1 MEASANRPAPAG
13 GLSYTGDPGTF
24 DEVFTPDG
32 NVRPLYAGLL
42 AEMDAGRLGEIQAE
56 MQVELAERGVE
67 FGPPHSR
74 APFGVDAFPR
84 IFPAG
89 LWADL
94 EKGLTQRVKA
104 LNAFLDD
111 VYTNRRVVEAGVLP
125 ARILDEAMHYEPL
138 MEKVDLPVV
147 AQVAGPD
154 LVRGADGEFSVLED
168 NLRTPSGL
176 AYASVGRPVLEKA
189 YAGAGLDPR
198 PYESTFDLL
207 GRAIRAADPSGQ
219 GDPSAALLTDGPIS
233 SAWFEHQELGR
244 RLGIP
249 LVSPGDLHPT
259 GGVLM
264 ADVDGGQ
271 REIRVLYNRSSTERL
286 TLPGDR
292 LTPVGELLAGPML
305 AGNLAV
311 VNSFGTG
318 VADDKAVHCYVDEL
332 ISFYLDEEP
341 LLTNAKSYDLGN
353 PEHREMVLARLD
365 EVVVK
370 PRWTFGG
377 QDIVIGPRT
386 PAEQLEKL
394 ASAIRRSPERFIAQE
409 MVMLSTHPTI
419 FGGTLSPRHID
430 LRPYVLTIG
439 NEVQVAPEAL
449 TRFARNAGEMIVS
462 SARGGGAKDTWIL
475 GT

>member
-168 NLRTPSGL
+168 NLRTHIEEFSQ
-176 AYASVGRPVLEKA
+176 Y
-189 YAGAGLDPR
+189 Y
-198 PYESTFDLL
+198 
-207 GRAIRAADPSGQ
+207 IAADRSVL
-219 GDPSAALLTDGPIS
+219 AVALCTY
-233 SAWFEHQELGR
+233 
-244 RLGIP
+244 
-249 LVSPGDLHPT
+249 
-259 GGVLM
+259 GGVRTIKNVQEM
-264 ADVDGGQ
+264 SIKEQRQVETAMSDG
-271 REIRVLYNRSSTERL
+271 T
-286 TLPGDR
+286 TLRD
-292 LTPVGELLAGPML
+292 
-305 AGNLAV
+305 
-311 VNSFGTG
+311 
-318 VADDKAVHCYVDEL
+318 
-332 ISFYLDEEP
+332 
-341 LLTNAKSYDLGN
+341 
-353 PEHREMVLARLD
+353 LARSYN
-365 EVVVK
+365 K
-370 PRWTFGG
+370 PSKRPRLIAFG
-377 QDIVIGPRT
+377 PKTLRRE
-386 PAEQLEKL
+386 EQKL
-394 ASAIRRSPERFIAQE
+394 A
-409 MVMLSTHPTI
+409 
-419 FGGTLSPRHID
+419 
-430 LRPYVLTIG
+430 
-439 NEVQVAPEAL
+439 
-449 TRFARNAGEMIVS
+449 FAG
-462 SARGGGAKDTWIL
+462 
-475 GT
+475 

>member
-1 MEASANRPAPAG
+1 MEVPADRPTQPD
-13 GLSYTGDPGTF
+13 GLAYSGDSGTF

-32 NVRPLYAGLL
+32 NVRPLYAGLF
-42 AEMDAGRLGEIQAE
+42 AEMDAGRLGEIQAG
-56 MQVELAERGVE
+56 MQVGLAERGVE

-74 APFGVDAFPR
+74 APFGGDAFPR
-84 IFPAG
+84 MFPAG

-94 EKGLTQRVKA
+94 ERGLIQRVRA

-111 VYTNRRVVEAGVLP
+111 IYSGRRVIEEGILP
-125 ARILDEAMHYEPL
+125 SRILDEAMHYEPL
-138 MEKVDLPVV
+138 MEKIGLPVV
-147 AQVAGPD
+147 AHVAGPD

-176 AYASVGRPVLEKA
+176 AYASVGRTVLEKA

-198 PYESTFDLL
+198 PYDRTFDLL
-207 GRAIRAADPSGQ
+207 GRAIRSADPSGK

-244 RLGIP
+244 RLDIP
-249 LVSPGDLHPT
+249 LVSPGDLHPS
-259 GGVLM
+259 GGLLK
-264 ADVDGGQ
+264 AGVDGGQ
-271 REIRVLYNRSSTERL
+271 REIQVLYNRSSTERL

-292 LTPVGELLAGPML
+292 LTPVGELLAEPML

-332 ISFYLDEEP
+332 IGFYLGEQP
-341 LLTNAKSYDLGN
+341 LLTNARSYDLGN
-353 PEHREMVLARLD
+353 AEHREAVLARLG

-386 PAEQLEKL
+386 PADQLEKL

-409 MVMLSTHPTI
+409 MVMLPTHPTI

-439 NEVQVAPEAL
+439 DEVEVAPEAL
-449 TRFARNAGEMIVS
+449 TRFARNEGEMIVS

-475 GT
+475 ET

>member
-1 MEASANRPAPAG
+1 M
-13 GLSYTGDPGTF
+13 
-24 DEVFTPDG
+24 
-32 NVRPLYAGLL
+32 RPLYAGLL
-42 AEMDAGRLGEIQAE
+42 AEMDAGRLREIQAG
-56 MQVELAERGVE
+56 MQEELAERGVE

-84 IFPAG
+84 IFPAD

-94 EKGLTQRVKA
+94 ELGLIQRVKA

-111 VYTNRRVVEAGVLP
+111 IYSGRRVIRAGVVP

-154 LVRGADGEFSVLED
+154 LVRGADGGFSVLED

-176 AYASVGRPVLEKA
+176 AYASVGRKVLEKA
-189 YAGAGLDPR
+189 YEGAGLHPR

-207 GRAIRAADPSGQ
+207 GQAIRAADPSGR

-249 LVSPGDLHPT
+249 LVSPGDLHPS

-264 ADVDGGQ
+264 ADVDGAQ
-271 REIRVLYNRSSTERL
+271 REVQVLYNRSSTERL

-292 LTPVGELLAGPML
+292 VTPVGELLVEPIL

-332 ISFYLDEEP
+332 IGFYLDEEP

-353 PEHREMVLARLD
+353 AEHREMVLGRLD
-365 EVVVK
+365 ELVVK

-386 PAEQLEKL
+386 PPEQLEKL
-394 ASAIRRSPERFIAQE
+394 AATIRRSPERFIAQE

-419 FGGTLSPRHID
+419 FGGELSPRHID
-430 LRPYVLTIG
+430 LRPYVMTIG
-439 NEVQVAPEAL
+439 DEVKVAPEAL
-449 TRFARNAGEMIVS
+449 TRYARNAGEMIVS

-475 GT
+475 ES